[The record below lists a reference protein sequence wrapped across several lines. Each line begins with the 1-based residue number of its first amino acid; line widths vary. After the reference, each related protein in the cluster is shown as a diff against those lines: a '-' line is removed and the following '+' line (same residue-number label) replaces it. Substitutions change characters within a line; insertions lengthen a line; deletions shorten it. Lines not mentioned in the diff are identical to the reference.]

1 MSLQQ
6 TAGGLTDEE
15 LTESERGCDCEGPLH
30 YTSCWWCVY
39 NDDGRNQATG
49 DPAIDYPEEG

>member
-1 MSLQQ
+1 MFHCTEHGTSGAYRNYCP
-6 TAGGLTDEE
+6 TCEGPTDEE
-15 LTESERGCDCEGPLH
+15 LTESERGCD
-30 YTSCWWCVY
+30 Y